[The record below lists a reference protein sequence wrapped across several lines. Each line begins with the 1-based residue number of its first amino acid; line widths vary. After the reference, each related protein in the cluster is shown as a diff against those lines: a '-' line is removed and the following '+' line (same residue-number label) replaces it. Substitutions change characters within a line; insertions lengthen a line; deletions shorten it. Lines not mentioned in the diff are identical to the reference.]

1 MSRENLDTVGRVLD
15 AFRDLDYDRAA
26 AEFAADAEWH
36 NTDSFPGQRVCCG
49 PNEIKAFWESL
60 SDVFALGANAEVG
73 QIVEH
78 GDIVVTE
85 THSRGRGKASGAPV
99 EARWGTVFELR
110 DGKVVRAQIF
120 GDYRRA
126 LRAAGLTEW

>member
-1 MSRENLDTVGRVLD
+1 MSAENREAVRRVLD
-15 AFRDLDYDRAA
+15 AFRVLDYDRAA
-26 AEFAADAEWH
+26 AEFTADAEWH

-49 PNEIKAFWESL
+49 PDEIKAFWEAL

-78 GDIVVTE
+78 EDMVVTE

-99 EARWGTVFELR
+99 EARWGTVFQLR
-110 DGKVVRAQIF
+110 DAKIVRVQIF
-120 GDYRRA
+120 GDFKKA
-126 LRAAGLTEW
+126 LKAAGLRE